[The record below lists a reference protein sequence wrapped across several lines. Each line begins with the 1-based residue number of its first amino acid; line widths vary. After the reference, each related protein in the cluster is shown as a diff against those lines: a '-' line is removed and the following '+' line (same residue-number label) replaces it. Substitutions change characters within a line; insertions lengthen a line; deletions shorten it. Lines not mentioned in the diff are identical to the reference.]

1 VPGVDFGDV
10 DVRTVGHE
18 QQLGGRDAALGM
30 VAAAEAGPLDAL
42 QRARADLLRG
52 RVAFASSRGGDA
64 PPLLLKA
71 ARQFEELDVRLARET
86 HLEALSAAL

>member
-1 VPGVDFGDV
+1 M
-10 DVRTVGHE
+10 RTPNNGLKTFIPNGPACLRPE
-18 QQLGGRDAALGM
+18 LLWRRGRGRP
-30 VAAAEAGPLDAL
+30 AGCV

-71 ARQFEELDVRLARET
+71 ARQFEEPDVRLARET
-86 HLEALSAAL
+86 YLEALSAAL